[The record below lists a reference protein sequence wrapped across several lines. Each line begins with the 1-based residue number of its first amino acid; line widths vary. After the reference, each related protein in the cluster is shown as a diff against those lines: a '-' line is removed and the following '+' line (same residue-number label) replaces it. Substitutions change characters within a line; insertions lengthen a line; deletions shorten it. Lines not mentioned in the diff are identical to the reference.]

1 MKVSSVSFYNTNSIN
16 KNRNNVSFKAG
27 KITTDELFIT
37 DEKNYRIVVD
47 ANKMKIQGSS
57 QEHLV
62 SLGQIFRLTNDELI
76 FRRFCTHPISG
87 DSNPLKKRKLYQILM
102 PHVIN
107 AREEYAKLQNE
118 LEKYKEQ
125 PLTMYTIM
133 AKSQIESRIRYL
145 DEKTT
150 HTVDFT
156 KKEQVPESSSHNYF
170 DFSDKPK
177 KETEEDLKWWDTVM
191 Y

>member
-1 MKVSSVSFYNTNSIN
+1 
-16 KNRNNVSFKAG
+16 
-27 KITTDELFIT
+27 
-37 DEKNYRIVVD
+37 
-47 ANKMKIQGSS
+47 
-57 QEHLV
+57 
-62 SLGQIFRLTNDELI
+62 
-76 FRRFCTHPISG
+76 
-87 DSNPLKKRKLYQILM
+87 M

-118 LEKYKEQ
+118 LEKYQEQ